1 MMLKDKNKKSS
12 DVKVNT
18 LKDQILMKLQE
29 NSKQNSNSPK
39 SHSIYYENLKLP
51 S

>member
-29 NSKQNSNSPK
+29 NSK
-39 SHSIYYENLKLP
+39 
-51 S
+51 

>member
-1 MMLKDKNKKSS
+1 MLKDKNKKSS

-29 NSKQNSNSPK
+29 NSK
-39 SHSIYYENLKLP
+39 
-51 S
+51 

>member
-1 MMLKDKNKKSS
+1 MMLKDKNKKTS

-29 NSKQNSNSPK
+29 NSKQNPNSLKSNS
-39 SHSIYYENLKLP
+39 IYFENLKLP

>member
-1 MMLKDKNKKSS
+1 MMLKDKNKKTS

-29 NSKQNSNSPK
+29 NSK
-39 SHSIYYENLKLP
+39 
-51 S
+51 